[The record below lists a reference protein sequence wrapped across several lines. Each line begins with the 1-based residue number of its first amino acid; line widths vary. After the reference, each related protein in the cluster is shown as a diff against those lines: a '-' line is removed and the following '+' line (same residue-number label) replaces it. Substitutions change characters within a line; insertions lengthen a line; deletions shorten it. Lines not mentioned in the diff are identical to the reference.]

1 MAVRHEIMSRL
12 PFLLHIPEE
21 AASGYL
27 EFWKLWQADE
37 FFRAH
42 EVLEDVWRETQ
53 GEQKLFYNGL
63 IHAVVALYQHQR
75 ANALGACRQCVR
87 MQEKLAPFAPEFYG
101 VQVDQLVCTVENQIA
116 PSRAQLNERQA
127 AQLENLR
134 DRLRERLNRN

>member
-1 MAVRHEIMSRL
+1 MSHL

-21 AASGYL
+21 AVPDYVA
-27 EFWKLWQADE
+27 FWKLWQAGE
-37 FFRAH
+37 FFKAH
-42 EVLEDVWRETQ
+42 EGLEELWRQTQ

-75 ANALGACRQCVR
+75 GNAPGACRQCVR

-101 VQVDQLVCTVENQIA
+101 VQVDQLVCAVENQIA
-116 PSRAQLNERQA
+116 PSRAQLNETQA

-134 DRLRERLNRN
+134 DRLKERLNRN